1 MKVKQKANQIVALIN
16 MLNIIYSAKSSEGV
30 FSSLIKNVDNFVIMV
45 KKKL

>member
-1 MKVKQKANQIVALIN
+1 

-45 KKKL
+45 KKICNHGKKKSIKLIN